1 MSETDSIRIAPPAA
15 PPTFLERIRFRLHA
29 EREID
34 ELTRDRAREER
45 IRAEAA
51 VRLAPGPWHLGEL
64 FRRRP

>member
-1 MSETDSIRIAPPAA
+1 MSETDSIRTDRPAERLS
-15 PPTFLERIRFRLHA
+15 FFGRIRFRLHA

-34 ELTRDRAREER
+34 ELTRDHAREDR

>member
-1 MSETDSIRIAPPAA
+1 MSETDSIRTDRPAG
-15 PPTFLERIRFRLHA
+15 PLSFFGRIRFRLHA

-64 FRRRP
+64 LRRRP

>member
-1 MSETDSIRIAPPAA
+1 MSETDSIRTARPAA
-15 PPTFLERIRFRLHA
+15 PLSFLGRIRFRLHA

-51 VRLAPGPWHLGEL
+51 VRLTPGPWHLGEL

>member
-1 MSETDSIRIAPPAA
+1 MSETDSIRTRPRVLRLG
-15 PPTFLERIRFRLHA
+15 FVERIRFRLRA

-34 ELTRDRAREER
+34 ELTRDRAQEDR

-51 VRLAPGPWHLGEL
+51 VWLAPGPWRVGEL

>member
-1 MSETDSIRIAPPAA
+1 MNETDAV
-15 PPTFLERIRFRLHA
+15 PTSRPSVPRSFLERVRFRWSA

-34 ELTRDRAREER
+34 ELTRDTAREAR
-45 IRAEAA
+45 VRAEAA